1 MHLFAAKYKTF
12 LPTEEQLRTEIELQK
27 QLFMLQRLEK
37 LKQIK
42 TACLNYMFV

>member
-1 MHLFAAKYKTF
+1 MQPFAAKYKTF
-12 LPTEEQLRTEIELQK
+12 LPTEEQLRTEIKRQK

-42 TACLNYMFV
+42 AARLNYMFV

>member
-42 TACLNYMFV
+42 AACLNYMFV